1 MTTPRKDEIDR
12 LARELQA
19 EEEEKKAQAERLRK
33 KTKANVVLFAA
44 TTAEEKKNEPPSLAE
59 ILDRLVAMDDVEY
72 ERCRRSKA
80 REWDIR
86 LTALD
91 RLREEAMRRRREFAP
106 KQAPQPDPND
116 LESRL
121 RPILETEGILDLWL
135 QSWDR
140 VMAGEHRNAK
150 LLYLV
155 ATSRL
160 FDNCMHVAIK
170 GPSSGGKSEI
180 RRQVLEFFPPEDI
193 VTFTT
198 MSDRNQP

>member
-1 MTTPRKDEIDR
+1 MLPF
-12 LARELQA
+12 AGAAA
-19 EEEEKKAQAERLRK
+19 EEEEK
-33 KTKANVVLFAA
+33 
-44 TTAEEKKNEPPSLAE
+44 PSYAK
-59 ILDRLVAMDDVEY
+59 ILLLLEAMDDVEY
-72 ERCRRSKA
+72 DRCRRAKA
-80 REWDIR
+80 REWG
-86 LTALD
+86 LQLATLD
-91 RLREEAMRRRREFAP
+91 RIRKHAKVRREYAQQQQ
-106 KQAPQPDPND
+106 KQPPQPDPND

-180 RRQVLEFFPPEDI
+180 RRQVLEFFPPKTSSLSPRCRKRRCSI
-193 VTFTT
+193 TKATSATKSCRWQRRTVSRSRSFKTC
-198 MSDRNQP
+198 SCAS